1 MSNDIQYITD
11 SDGVIN
17 SVVIPVEIWDK
28 IKYLDET
35 EYLLHSKNNEKR
47 LMEALNR
54 DNYIPKEVVYERF
67 GI

>member
-1 MSNDIQYITD
+1 MRKEIQYITD
-11 SDGVIN
+11 SKGVIS
-17 SVVIPVEIWDK
+17 SVIIPVEIWNK

-35 EYLLHSKNNEKR
+35 EYLLHSKNNEKI

-54 DNYIPKEVVYERF
+54 HNYIPKEVVYERF

>member
-1 MSNDIQYITD
+1 
-11 SDGVIN
+11 
-17 SVVIPVEIWDK
+17 VVIPVEIWDK

-47 LMEALNR
+47 LMEAINR
-54 DNYIPKEVVYERF
+54 DNFIPKEVVYERF